1 MRSWWKFWERREGY
15 TESILNAIIQ
25 SAEGGIGS
33 AHATAALES
42 AAGLYQSAFSG
53 AKADPDL
60 PALGPSFLG
69 EAARRLIR
77 WGQAVYLIEV
87 QDGQIRLRDVSSW
100 SVGGGVREEEWVYEL
115 EITGP
120 LKTET
125 TRRPSD
131 GVVHLRYAVD
141 PTRPW
146 EGLGPMQIASLT
158 GTLSG
163 IIEQRLGE
171 ESAAPS
177 ALLLP
182 IPADGGDGG
191 EGDPMANLKL
201 DIAGAKGRPVLLK
214 TTSEGWAEGEAAAPQ
229 RDWQANRLGANPP
242 ESMISLR
249 RDSALSVLNAC
260 QVPVALFGDAD
271 GTSQRE
277 SWRRFVM
284 GTCEPLS
291 QRMAEELSR
300 KLDLPSLDFSFR
312 SLWASDLVGRTQAF
326 QRMVQSGMG
335 IPEAA
340 AASGIMTE

>member
-1 MRSWWKFWERREGY
+1 M
-15 TESILNAIIQ
+15 
-25 SAEGGIGS
+25 
-33 AHATAALES
+33 
-42 AAGLYQSAFSG
+42 
-53 AKADPDL
+53 
-60 PALGPSFLG
+60 
-69 EAARRLIR
+69 
-77 WGQAVYLIEV
+77 

-100 SVGGGVREEEWVYEL
+100 SVGGEVREEEWIYEL
-115 EITGP
+115 EMAGP

-125 TRRPSD
+125 IQRPSD

-141 PTRPW
+141 PLRPW

-171 ESAAPS
+171 ESGAPS

-182 IPADGGDGG
+182 IPAEGGDGE
-191 EGDPMANLKL
+191 EGDPLANLKS

-214 TTSEGWAEGEAAAPQ
+214 TTSDGFGEGVASAPQ

-249 RDSALSVLNAC
+249 RDSALSILNAC

-300 KLDLPSLDFSFR
+300 KLELPNLDFSFR

-340 AASGIMTE
+340 AASGIMAE